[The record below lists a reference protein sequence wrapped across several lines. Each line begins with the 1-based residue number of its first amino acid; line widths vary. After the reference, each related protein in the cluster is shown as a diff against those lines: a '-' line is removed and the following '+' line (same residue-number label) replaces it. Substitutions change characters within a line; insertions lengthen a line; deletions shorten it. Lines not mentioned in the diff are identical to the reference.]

1 MACQVIE
8 AIYPNSLDGASAWD
22 KTLPT
27 DSIQR
32 KPIQGCKEG
41 SAGNSSWYSCR
52 GPGGLSSQHP
62 LDSSVLGEPTYSSDI
77 ICTFRQNAQTHKINQ
92 SKNI

>member
-1 MACQVIE
+1 MLPFLASCSHSSFKYMACQVIE

-41 SAGNSSWYSCR
+41 SAGNSS
-52 GPGGLSSQHP
+52 
-62 LDSSVLGEPTYSSDI
+62 
-77 ICTFRQNAQTHKINQ
+77 
-92 SKNI
+92 